1 MSQTFRELLKTIG
14 SGVHTGKN
22 LSREEAA
29 EATRQMLLKEATP
42 AQIGAF
48 LIAHRIK
55 RPSPEELAGMLDIY
69 DQLGP
74 RLEID
79 HLPFEKP
86 VVIFGNPYDGR
97 SRTVSVSPITTLML
111 VASGV
116 PVVLHGGDIMPTKYG
131 LPLVTLW
138 QGLGIDFTKLNLK
151 EAQQFL
157 EKTGLTFIY
166 LPTHFPLA
174 YDLVPYRDQIGKR
187 PPIATMELMWLPC
200 KGNIHPISGYV
211 HPPTEERFLK
221 TFAMKGVSYFT
232 SIKGLEGSCDL
243 ACNRTAIIGFG
254 QSGESPFFERF
265 LLDPRDYGFSPVD
278 VHLESTEQAIALI
291 QGLIQGQDNE
301 LKDAAILNGGFYLWR
316 CGYAEDLKA
325 GFEQAEVMLKEG
337 KIAEKLKEM
346 TSL

>member
-14 SGVHTGKN
+14 SGVHTGKD
-22 LSREEAA
+22 LSRSEAA
-29 EATRQMLLKEATP
+29 VATRQMLLKEATP

-69 DQLGP
+69 DELGP

-79 HLPFEKP
+79 HLPFDKP

-97 SRTVSVSPITTLML
+97 TRTVPVTPITTLML
-111 VASGV
+111 VASEV
-116 PVVLHGGDIMPTKYG
+116 PVVLHGGGIMPTKYG
-131 LPLVTLW
+131 VPLVTLW
-138 QGLGIDFTKLNLK
+138 QGLGVDFTQQNL
-151 EAQQFL
+151 AQTQQFL
-157 EKTGLTFIY
+157 EKTGLAFIY
-166 LPTHFPLA
+166 IPNHFPLA
-174 YDLVPYRDQIGKR
+174 DHLVPYRDQIGKR

-200 KGNIHPISGYV
+200 TGNIHPISGYV

-221 TFAMKGVSYFT
+221 TFALKGISYFT

-243 ACNRTAIIGFG
+243 SCSRTAIIGFG
-254 QSGESPFFERF
+254 HASESPYFERF
-265 LLDPRDYGFSPVD
+265 LLDPREYGFKPTD
-278 VHLESTEQAIALI
+278 VILESTEQAIALM

-316 CGYAEDLKA
+316 CGVTEDLKT
-325 GFEQAEVMLKEG
+325 GFEQAEMMLKDG
-337 KIAEKLKEM
+337 LVAEKLKEIA
-346 TSL
+346 SL